1 MIWIEPEDYR
11 GEGRMSVNKVILVGN
26 LGRDP
31 EQKGAV
37 TILSVATTDRRKDP
51 STGEWAKATEWHR
64 VVCFGR
70 TAESAQRFL
79 SKGRQVYVEGKIRT
93 NKWTDKEGQERR
105 TTEVLADNLT
115 FLGSKGDAE
124 PQRRNTDFDVP
135 F

>member
-1 MIWIEPEDYR
+1 
-11 GEGRMSVNKVILVGN
+11 MSVNKVILVGN

-31 EQKGAV
+31 EQKGPV
-37 TILSVATTDRRKDP
+37 TIMSLATTDRRKDP

-64 VVCFGR
+64 LVCFGK

-93 NKWTDKEGQERR
+93 NKWTDKEGKDRY
-105 TTEVLADNLT
+105 TTEILVDNLT
-115 FLGSKGDAE
+115 FLGSKADAE
-124 PQRRNTDFDVP
+124 PQRQKPAAIDYDVP